1 MDLTKFSFPKVS
13 GADMVFPTFKADK
26 TLLAEAKERGF
37 YAGHTPYNRLFSNL
51 FFSGG
56 KVKFK
61 SNVDEDFKKT
71 AWAYCRAFMA
81 SWEPKHEE
89 KEAICA
95 LIMSE
100 ILEPEL
106 DKVTA

>member
-1 MDLTKFSFPKVS
+1 MDLTKYKFQEITDLDLAFSF
-13 GADMVFPTFKADK
+13 FKTDK
-26 TLLAEAKERGF
+26 ILLKEEKERGF
-37 YAGHTPYNRLFSNL
+37 YDGNTQYNKLFSTL

-61 SNVDEDFKKT
+61 KDIDENFRIKV
-71 AWAYCRAFMA
+71 WQYCRIIMQ

-95 LIMSE
+95 LLMSE

-106 DKVTA
+106 G